1 MTHDPAPQAATS
13 AARGHAPPAKPASA
27 ERRDGARETTG
38 LPTAISAD
46 LLKPPP
52 TALNALLMS
61 LIALVACF
69 IAWATFATI
78 EESARG
84 EGRIIPASRV
94 QIVQNLEGGIVG
106 SLHVH
111 EGDRVAKGDVLLRID
126 PTKAGSDLGETRERI
141 LGLRAQ
147 ITRLEAEVENHPL
160 EFPQD
165 LARSAPEF
173 VAQQREFHKARALE
187 LEAALSAFDNQA
199 RQREQELVELSAR
212 ITTQKEAVA
221 INAAELE
228 ILRPLVQKGSVSKP
242 ALLAAEK
249 QMNEANGALQ
259 AAQLALPRVEAQ
271 RLEVIN
277 RKQERLSSFR
287 SDAFQ
292 KLTNARIE
300 LAALKEQ
307 NKGTADTLKRTTVR
321 APVAGIVKTVHVNTI
336 GQVVKPGS
344 DLVEIVPVND
354 TLLVE
359 ARIKPQDIAFLHP
372 GQSALVKITAYDFSL
387 YGGIDGQVEQVGAD
401 SITNEKGET
410 YYLIRVRT
418 GSNQLRHGDAGLPI
432 IPGMVTQV
440 DVKTGQKTVLS
451 YITKPLTRMRQG
463 ALHER

>member
-1 MTHDPAPQAATS
+1 MKPEPATLRVTPAAREPAPRATTMP
-13 AARGHAPPAKPASA
+13 ARRQDGS
-27 ERRDGARETTG
+27 RDAIG

-52 TALNALLMS
+52 PALNGLLIS
-61 LIALVACF
+61 LVALVVAF
-69 IAWATFATI
+69 VVWAAFATI

-94 QIVQNLEGGIVG
+94 QVVQNLEGGIVG

-126 PTKAGSDLGETRERI
+126 PTKAGSDLGETRERM

-147 ITRLEAEVENHPL
+147 IARLEAEVENRPL

-165 LARSAPEF
+165 LAKSVPDL
-173 VAQQREFHKARALE
+173 VAQQREYYKARALE
-187 LEAALSAFDNQA
+187 LEAALSAFDNQT
-199 RQREQELVELSAR
+199 RQREQELLELDAR

-259 AAQLALPRVEAQ
+259 AAELALPRVEAQ

-277 RKQERLSSFR
+277 RRQERLSSFR

-321 APVAGIVKTVHVNTI
+321 APVAGIVKTLHVNTI

-418 GSNQLRHGDAGLPI
+418 GSNQLRHGDASLPI

>member
-1 MTHDPAPQAATS
+1 MRLDPGALEIVPAAPEHARKVTSTAAD
-13 AARGHAPPAKPASA
+13 REDVASQSF
-27 ERRDGARETTG
+27 G

-46 LLKPPP
+46 LLKAPPP
-52 TALNALLMS
+52 MLNALLIS
-61 LIALVACF
+61 LLALVAFF
-69 IAWATFATI
+69 ILWAAFATI

-94 QIVQNLEGGIVG
+94 QVVQNLEGGIVG

-111 EGDRVAKGDVLLRID
+111 EGDRVAKGDILLRID

-147 ITRLEAEVENHPL
+147 IARLESEVENRPL
-160 EFPQD
+160 EFSQD
-165 LARSAPEF
+165 LVKSAPAL
-173 VAQQREFHKARALE
+173 VDQQSQYHKTRALE
-187 LEAALSAFDNQA
+187 LEAALSAFDSQA
-199 RQREQELVELSAR
+199 RQREQELLELKAR
-212 ITTQKEAVA
+212 IKTQKEAVA
-221 INAAELE
+221 INTAELE
-228 ILRPLVQKGSVSKP
+228 ILRPLVAKGSVSKP
-242 ALLAAEK
+242 ALLTAEK
-249 QMNEANGALQ
+249 QLNEANGALQ
-259 AAQLALPRVEAQ
+259 AAKLALPRVEAQ
-271 RLEVIN
+271 RREVLDH
-277 RKQERLSSFR
+277 KQERLSSFR

-292 KLTNARIE
+292 KLTTARIE

-307 NKGTADTLKRTTVR
+307 NKGTADTLERTTVR

-359 ARIKPQDIAFLHP
+359 ARIKPRDIAFLHP
-372 GQSALVKITAYDFSL
+372 GQPALVKITAYDFSL
-387 YGGIDGQVEQVGAD
+387 YGGIDGQVERVGAD
-401 SITNEKGET
+401 SITDEKGET
-410 YYLIRVRT
+410 FYLIRVRT
-418 GSNQLRHGDAGLPI
+418 GSNKLRHGDANLPI

-451 YITKPLTRMRQG
+451 YLTKPLTRMRQD